1 MPELT
6 RRHRLMLRWGLI
18 TTGLVIVLSL
28 IVWQLTGPV
37 DPYSSDDDPTR
48 GVTHALERQASAEM
62 AGFRFEAVSDIAGID
77 FDHFPAIRQSL
88 LPEDMGSG
96 AAWGDYDNDGDPDLF
111 LVNFRGNLVTGG
123 DGRCALYRN
132 NGDGTFSD
140 ISAEAGVD
148 IAINGLGASWG
159 DYDNDGFLDLYISAY
174 GENVLLRNN
183 AGRGFS
189 DVTAQ
194 AGVGDPGFG
203 AGVAWADYNGNGWLD
218 LYVTNY
224 VEFDY
229 RPEDLDRTDQQY
241 DTEVPYTLN
250 PSSYSPA
257 ANRFYRNNGDGTFT
271 EIATQA
277 GVANPDGRSLQPV
290 WFDFDN
296 DGRLDLYVANDVSSN
311 AVFHN
316 RPEGLL
322 DIGASSLAADYR
334 GAMGL
339 AVGDYNSD
347 GLLDLFITHW
357 VAQENVLFE
366 NMTRLDTAQTPR
378 VLFMEVGEMLGL
390 GYSSLRQVGW
400 ATGFADFDNDGQL
413 DLWAA
418 NGHTLQDRN
427 DPSRL
432 IAQPLLLY
440 RNVGQRGYVD
450 VTEYAWPDARPL
462 VARGGAQ
469 ADYDGDGRLDLVIMI
484 HGSQPVLLRNIT
496 EPIGHWITL
505 RLRQKHRNTHAVGAR
520 VQLRTGPKVQ
530 TAQVL
535 AGDSYLS
542 QHHGDLHFGLGTHD
556 RIDEII
562 IDWPDGQRQV
572 LTDLPGNE
580 RLTLTHTPDY

>member
-1 MPELT
+1 
-6 RRHRLMLRWGLI
+6 MLRWGLI

>member
-1 MPELT
+1 
-6 RRHRLMLRWGLI
+6 MLRWGLI

-432 IAQPLLLY
+432 IAQPMLLY